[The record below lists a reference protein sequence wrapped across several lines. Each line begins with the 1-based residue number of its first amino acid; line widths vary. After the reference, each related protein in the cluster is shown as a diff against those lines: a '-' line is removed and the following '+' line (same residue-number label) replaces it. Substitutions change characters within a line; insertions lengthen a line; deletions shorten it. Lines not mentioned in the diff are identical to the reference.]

1 MSGVMDHLN
10 DLEFD
15 KEMKYLDDRLEET
28 LNEVLDDW
36 IKRGIIKETDKTKFL
51 DVWTDHMFELFE
63 EIL

>member
-15 KEMKYLDDRLEET
+15 KEMKYLDDRLTET

-36 IKRGIIKETDKTKFL
+36 IKREIIKETDKTKFL
-51 DVWTDHMFELFE
+51 DDWNDHMSVLFE

>member
-15 KEMKYLDDRLEET
+15 KEMNYLNDRLAET

-51 DVWTDHMFELFE
+51 DVWTDHMFGLFE